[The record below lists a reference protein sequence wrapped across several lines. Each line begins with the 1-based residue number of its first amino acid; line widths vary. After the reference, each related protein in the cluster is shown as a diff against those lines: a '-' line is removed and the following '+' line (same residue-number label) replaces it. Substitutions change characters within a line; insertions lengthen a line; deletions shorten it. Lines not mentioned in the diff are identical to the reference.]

1 MFEVE
6 EGPTIDQCIKERLDE
21 LRVDQHKGL
30 EAGRVYGYVAS
41 VEKGTMHMPRPL
53 KFKRNT
59 DILKSAA
66 DVEEVAN
73 LAIVAQVA
81 LEECEDFDQPLTVTV
96 ECHLRSK
103 VPLHEMTRLQR
114 RTARS
119 LAKRRAKRVT
129 NIMEAHGIPKVN
141 LVAAGVGVSDT
152 PGLLVFLDACSR
164 EAAMKAAMMPA
175 VAPQPV
181 SDDPR
186 KVKRTLPWQKRKSAL
201 AEAQAWD
208 QRPEAHIVE
217 PRPPSSGYG
226 RDARVA
232 PAKKTPSLLS
242 KPHATPTRSFGRSP
256 TKKGSVFSTAGRA
269 PLRMPTS
276 GLWTPHWPPNE
287 LGDEEDLRLERE
299 RAQRVADARADTTAR
314 ARASPTRALSP
325 KPKPPTPPLFEEDPL
340 PLASH
345 DPDNPSHEGL
355 VAVATRTARRWN
367 AAQRLRRSRNVVGLS
382 RDQLARDVGHMAP
395 PNPTLLP
402 KSVRALRYVLGGR
415 QEPRDDIPQRSPTRA
430 ETSGRR
436 VMAQPGT
443 TFGSGR

>member
-21 LRVDQHKGL
+21 LRVDQHQGL

-73 LAIVAQVA
+73 LAIVCQVA

-164 EAAMKAAMMPA
+164 EAA
-175 VAPQPV
+175 
-181 SDDPR
+181 
-186 KVKRTLPWQKRKSAL
+186 
-201 AEAQAWD
+201 
-208 QRPEAHIVE
+208 
-217 PRPPSSGYG
+217 
-226 RDARVA
+226 
-232 PAKKTPSLLS
+232 
-242 KPHATPTRSFGRSP
+242 
-256 TKKGSVFSTAGRA
+256 
-269 PLRMPTS
+269 
-276 GLWTPHWPPNE
+276 
-287 LGDEEDLRLERE
+287 
-299 RAQRVADARADTTAR
+299 
-314 ARASPTRALSP
+314 
-325 KPKPPTPPLFEEDPL
+325 
-340 PLASH
+340 
-345 DPDNPSHEGL
+345 
-355 VAVATRTARRWN
+355 
-367 AAQRLRRSRNVVGLS
+367 
-382 RDQLARDVGHMAP
+382 
-395 PNPTLLP
+395 
-402 KSVRALRYVLGGR
+402 
-415 QEPRDDIPQRSPTRA
+415 
-430 ETSGRR
+430 
-436 VMAQPGT
+436 
-443 TFGSGR
+443 